1 MKRLLQHAG
10 LLVATAALG
19 VFMTCSTIAAQSYLD
34 VQDTDWFAPAV
45 EFTTRKGLLTGVSAG
60 IFDPEGATTR
70 AMFYTVL
77 ARSMDAD
84 LDGLTLD
91 GITDVD
97 PDKWY
102 AEAAAWAVNNGIA
115 NATNGVFGAEEP
127 ITRAELCRALVRC
140 DRLLGGGLLP
150 DMAITGFL
158 DVGSLDEETAMAV
171 NICHE
176 AGIVSGRPNGLFE
189 PLDGAT
195 RAEMA
200 QILTAYFSLEGQQE
214 LEDVVTE
221 SDDPEWMSVTRWT
234 GDLELDFP
242 LCHADEVTEELVNW
256 LNLRIISENYPA
268 RVVGY
273 GQTIDGNPKHLTNY
287 GLDGYT
293 DCWNVATILYNQ
305 KNDLEANV
313 ELNGQQQYYGYSLQV
328 DGVSRQDSWH
338 QMAQLSGKDPWQCTW
353 WVWGRASQYLDL
365 AYGLDLKTLCGGKD
379 NFGHGGSYYRGLSAY
394 FESNMTPEPN
404 SIVSWSGG
412 EYGHVAYVEAVDE
425 NGIWVSAADSGHSWR
440 GVTYIPKGDDPN
452 NPYPLYWHSYER
464 CNGFN
469 HLDTL
474 ADGTA
479 LG

>member
-1 MKRLLQHAG
+1 MKRLLQRAG
-10 LLVATAALG
+10 LLAVTAALG
-19 VFMTCSTIAAQSYLD
+19 ISMTCSATAAQTYLD
-34 VQDTDWFAPAV
+34 VQEDDWFAPAV
-45 EFTTRKGLLTGVSAG
+45 EFTTRKGLLTGVTAG
-60 IFDPEGATTR
+60 IFAPEGSTTR

-77 ARSMDAD
+77 ARSVGAD
-84 LDGLTLD
+84 LEGLVLE
-91 GITDVD
+91 GVTDVT

-102 AEAAAWAVNNGIA
+102 AGAAAWAVGCGIA
-115 NATNGVFGAEEP
+115 NATNGVFGGEEP

-140 DRLLGGGLLP
+140 DRLLGEGVLP
-150 DMAITGFL
+150 ETAEPSFL
-158 DVGSLDEETAMAV
+158 DLGSLDEETTLAV
-171 NICHE
+171 NICHA
-176 AGIVSGRPNGLFE
+176 AGVVSGRPNGLFD
-189 PLDGAT
+189 PQDGAT

-200 QILTAYFSLEGQQE
+200 QILTGYFSLEGQAE
-214 LEDVVTE
+214 LEDAVTE
-221 SDDPEWMSVTRWT
+221 SDDPEWMSLTRWT

-242 LCHADEVTEELVNW
+242 LCHADEVTEDMVNW
-256 LNLRIISENYPA
+256 LNLRIIAENYPD
-268 RVVGY
+268 RVMGY

-305 KNDLEANV
+305 KNGLDAGV
-313 ELNGQQQYYGYSLQV
+313 ELAGQQQYYGYSLQV
-328 DGVSRQDSWH
+328 DGVSRQDQWH
-338 QMAQLSGKDPWQCTW
+338 AEALETGKDPWQCTW
-353 WVWGRASQYLDL
+353 WVWGRAAQYLDL

-394 FESNMTPEPN
+394 FESDMTPAPN

-412 EYGHVAYVEAVDE
+412 EFGHVAYVEAVDE

-452 NPYPLYWHSYER
+452 NPYRLYWYSAER

-479 LG
+479 LS